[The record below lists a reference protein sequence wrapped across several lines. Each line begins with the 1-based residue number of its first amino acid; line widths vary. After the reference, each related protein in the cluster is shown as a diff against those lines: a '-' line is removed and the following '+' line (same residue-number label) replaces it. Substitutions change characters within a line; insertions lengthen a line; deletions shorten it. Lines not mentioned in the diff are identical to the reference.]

1 VVVAAEA
8 VRCCSRCGA
17 VYHKRFLRCPS
28 DGAEVVLAPRD
39 PLLGRTIGRY
49 IIERLI
55 GEGGTGRVY
64 LARLASQRYALKVL
78 LGDAAASPTMRQRFA
93 HEAARASRLVHPN
106 LAGVLDHGTTEL
118 GLPYLVMDFIDGRS
132 LRSAI
137 GGRPMAPA
145 RAVRIARAICG
156 GLAYAH
162 AAGVIHR
169 DLKPDNIL
177 VDSTDTPRILDFGLA
192 VSSDAGDA
200 RLTTTGIAM
209 GTPVYAAPEQ
219 MAGKRV
225 DHRADLY
232 ALGMTMFEMLTGTLP
247 FQGSP
252 LEIMT
257 AKAHAD
263 PPLAGELVAALPI
276 ELQLLV
282 DRMIRRNPAI
292 RIASAA
298 AVIAALDELG

>member
-1 VVVAAEA
+1 M
-8 VRCCSRCGA
+8 
-17 VYHKRFLRCPS
+17 RCPS

-39 PLLGRTIGRY
+39 PLLGRTVGRY
-49 IIERLI
+49 VIERLI

-64 LARLASQRYALKVL
+64 LSRLSRLTRLARLASQRYALKVL
-78 LGDAAASPTMRQRFA
+78 LGDAAATPTMRQRFA
-93 HEAARASRLVHPN
+93 HEAARASQLVHPN

-132 LRSAI
+132 LRSVI
-137 GGRPMAPA
+137 DGRPMSPP
-145 RAVRIARAICG
+145 RAIRIARAICE

-177 VDSTDTPRILDFGLA
+177 VDRAETPRILDFGLA

-232 ALGMTMFEMLTGTLP
+232 ALGVTMFEMLTGRLP
-247 FQGSP
+247 FSGSP
-252 LEIMT
+252 LEIMA
-257 AKAHAD
+257 AKAHAE
-263 PPLAGELVAALPI
+263 PPLAGELVPALPI

-282 DRMIRRNPAI
+282 DRMLRRNPAI
-292 RIASAA
+292 RIGSAA
-298 AVIAALDELG
+298 AVIAALDDL